1 MPGFIVGKDAD
12 DHHHQD
18 QFKKV
23 AAPLLG
29 TVQGKTRQDGI
40 DRQVGKADPDFKLGS
55 LLRSNMPKKL
65 MTAIKLETAISMVKL
80 LLATSLANASEAR

>member
-40 DRQVGKADPDFKLGS
+40 DRQVGKSDPDFKLGS
-55 LLRSNMPKKL
+55 LRVFLQPKEQKQ
-65 MTAIKLETAISMVKL
+65 VG
-80 LLATSLANASEAR
+80 